1 MSLFGQVKRHTPST
15 KPRRSPLPTTQW
27 DTDKRYDNHHGHGH
41 GHGHSHS
48 HSHGLASSP
57 QIAGYGRFFTI
68 IYLPLPSFF
77 SSSSSTKSNND
88 SLYNGN
94 GLSSSTHSSPSS
106 RSHSRSSSLSGG
118 SGGGGG
124 RRKYIKLYLP
134 IPTRLYSRLPKLN
147 SPIRI
152 LLFLVIALSLG
163 LFLLGFKKTRKG
175 GPTWSAP
182 FVDPDTRVIT
192 LDESAMIWEWEV
204 LSGHYPSVQ
213 HPPDHIPLSPSLHNP
228 IVPASLLPSPSTP
241 TPLVA
246 YQNRNSPAQPKINLI
261 GSGPDR
267 NYLNVWDTRENQPG
281 FAPRPAPGT
290 ILDLELVL
298 EKCDFGNNK
307 YVRDCLEF
315 LRIGGGLDSNGRVRR
330 GNYLSQYK
338 QMYYESTTPEKRN
351 DWTPRTTSLTTRS
364 SDLSRSP
371 LTLQSPYPVSASFDS
386 RSACD
391 ELHPR
396 IFHMFWAG
404 AFTDKPYM
412 AVMSFLFTQNLGL
425 DKPLDSTS
433 DTVKGTCRPQFWVWI
448 NPGPAAAVPN
458 PSAKREMYET
468 LATNPW
474 SAPFLHERFREV
486 VKFKMWNTTEQ
497 LDGIDELRD
506 HWRDMQIFN
515 SGGNVYKQ
523 QQQQKEQAVA
533 AVLAT
538 QTENGENDENDELSP
553 KLGELLDEIKVD
565 EETTELPQTTKS
577 ANSNKKKDSVFEKVG
592 SSSESDYDRL
602 SVILSDMAR
611 FVLTYRF
618 GGIYLDADTLFLR
631 DWEELWNYRG
641 QFAYRWSWHQ
651 KYNTAVLKL
660 HKKSALATFLF
671 KTALENGLDF
681 HPMTV
686 SRYLKDAGLDKLL
699 FRVPDALF
707 DPAWL
712 NMERYQRERPPF
724 PYFPEFSVFFSNDKF
739 DTAGPQP
746 LGFDGF
752 FRGAFSYHFHNF
764 WWLPFDPSRN
774 WPDLGQRFIKGEK
787 ALKDAAKASTL
798 QGQANIISD
807 NDNNDNENGDER
819 ETIGKSIIQGESLV
833 SSREDMDDEI
843 DLSWSTVLK
852 RTFEGY
858 LRAERPNAYGEWLE
872 WGE

>member
-1 MSLFGQVKRHTPST
+1 MSLFGQVKRHAPSS
-15 KPRRSPLPTTQW
+15 KPRRSPLPTSAW
-27 DTDKRYDNHHGHGH
+27 DTEKKYD
-41 GHGHSHS
+41 
-48 HSHGLASSP
+48 LSSP
-57 QIAGYGRFFTI
+57 STSPSGGGSYSRLFTAV
-68 IYLPLPSFF
+68 YVPLPRIPFG
-77 SSSSSTKSNND
+77 SSSDTLLNSS
-88 SLYNGN
+88 N
-94 GLSSSTHSSPSS
+94 GLSSPHRTYGHHHPHGHARS
-106 RSHSRSSSLSGG
+106 RYV
-118 SGGGGG
+118 
-124 RRKYIKLYLP
+124 KIYLP
-134 IPTRLYSRLPKLN
+134 IPPRLYARLPRLN
-147 SPIRI
+147 SPVRI
-152 LLFLVIALSLG
+152 VLFLVILLVTG
-163 LFLLGFKKTRKG
+163 LFLLGFRKKRG
-175 GPTWSAP
+175 GGSTWSPP
-182 FVDPDTRVIT
+182 FVDPDTKVIT
-192 LDESAMIWEWEV
+192 SDESASIWEWEI
-204 LSGHYPSVQ
+204 LSGHYPST
-213 HPPDHIPLSPSLHNP
+213 HPPPDHLPLAALHNP
-228 IVPASLLPSPSTP
+228 VVPASLLPSPSSP

-246 YQNRNSPAQPKINLI
+246 YQNRNSAQPKIHI
-261 GSGPDR
+261 FGEGPER
-267 NYLNVWDTRENQPG
+267 NYLSAWDTREGQPG
-281 FAPRPAPGT
+281 YAPRPMPGA
-290 ILDLELVL
+290 ILDLDLVL

-315 LRIGGGLDSNGRVRR
+315 LRIGGGLDNGRRVRR

-338 QMYYESTTPEKRN
+338 QLYFESTTPETRH
-351 DWTPRTTSLTTRS
+351 DWTPRALSTRAPGLS
-364 SDLSRSP
+364 RTPLDLS
-371 LTLQSPYPVSASFDS
+371 SPYPVSASFDS
-386 RSACD
+386 RAACD
-391 ELHPR
+391 PLHPR

-404 AFTDKPYM
+404 PFTDKPYM

-425 DKPLDSTS
+425 DKPVDISSS
-433 DTVKGTCRPQFWVWI
+433 DDVRGTCRPQFWVWI

-458 PSAKREMYET
+458 PNAKREMYES

-497 LDGIDELRD
+497 LDGIDELKD
-506 HWRDMQIFN
+506 HWRAMPIFN
-515 SGGNVYKQ
+515 SGGNTYKQ
-523 QQQQKEQAVA
+523 PAPQQTPIARV
-533 AVLAT
+533 
-538 QTENGENDENDELSP
+538 
-553 KLGELLDEIKVD
+553 
-565 EETTELPQTTKS
+565 EETILEERTEGNEDEPKMGDILAEAESTTE
-577 ANSNKKKDSVFEKVG
+577 APATKKGKGGIFEKVG

-660 HKKSALATFLF
+660 HKRSALATFLF

-739 DTAGPQP
+739 DAAGPQP

-764 WWLPFDPSRN
+764 WWLPFDSSRN
-774 WPDLGQRFIKGEK
+774 WPDLGERFIKGEK
-787 ALKDAAKASTL
+787 ALKDAAKASSL
-798 QGQANIISD
+798 EGQAHLV
-807 NDNNDNENGDER
+807 GDVPSHEHLDD
-819 ETIGKSIIQGESLV
+819 EMGITKAEGDGAV
-833 SSREDMDDEI
+833 SSREDMDDEL

-852 RTFEGY
+852 RTFEAY

>member
-1 MSLFGQVKRHTPST
+1 MSLFGQVKRHTPSST
-15 KPRRSPLPTTQW
+15 KPRRSPLPTTAW
-27 DTDKRYDNHHGHGH
+27 DADRKLDSAHGGS
-41 GHGHSHS
+41 SH
-48 HSHGLASSP
+48 A

-68 IYLPLPSFF
+68 LYLPFPSFT
-77 SSSSSTKSNND
+77 SSSSSSSSDNY
-88 SLYNGN
+88 LNGN
-94 GLSSSTHSSPSS
+94 GLSSPKSH
-106 RSHSRSSSLSGG
+106 SHSRHSSFSQSH
-118 SGGGGG
+118 SHSHSRG
-124 RRKYIKLYLP
+124 RYIKIYLP
-134 IPTRLYSRLPKLN
+134 IPPRLYSRIPRLN

-152 LLFLVIALSLG
+152 LAFLLITLTLG
-163 LFLLGFKKTRKG
+163 LFLLGFKKTRRG
-175 GPTWSAP
+175 GSTWSPP
-182 FVDPDTRVIT
+182 FVDPDTTVIT
-192 LDESAMIWEWEV
+192 PEEAALIWEWEI
-204 LSGHYPSVQ
+204 LSGHYPSTH
-213 HPPDHIPLSPSLHNP
+213 HPPDHIPLPPQLHNP
-228 IVPASLLPSPSTP
+228 IVPSSLLPSPSSP

-246 YQNRNSPAQPKINLI
+246 YQNRNSPSQPKINLI
-261 GSGPDR
+261 GQGPER
-267 NYLNVWDTRENQPG
+267 SYLNAWDTRENQPG

-290 ILDLELVL
+290 VLDLDLVL
-298 EKCDFGNNK
+298 EKCDFGTNK

-338 QMYYESTTPEKRN
+338 QMYYEATTPEKRN
-351 DWTPRTTSLTTRS
+351 DWTSRS
-364 SDLSRSP
+364 TPLAAVDPSRSP
-371 LTLQSPYPVSASFDS
+371 LTLQNPYPVSASFDS

-404 AFTDKPYM
+404 PFTDKPYM

-425 DKPLDSTS
+425 DKPLGASS
-433 DTVKGTCRPQFWVWI
+433 DIVKGTCRPQFWVWI

-458 PSAKREMYET
+458 PSAKREMYES

-474 SAPFLHERFREV
+474 SAPFLDERFREV

-497 LDGIDELRD
+497 LDGIDELKD

-523 QQQQKEQAVA
+523 QQQKAQPTTTAQE
-533 AVLAT
+533 
-538 QTENGENDENDELSP
+538 EEGP
-553 KLGELLDEIKVD
+553 KLGELLDEQNIDGVG
-565 EETTELPQTTKS
+565 ESEYTTELPATTAAK
-577 ANSNKKKDSVFEKVG
+577 KKKDSVFEKVG

-739 DTAGPQP
+739 DTAGAQP

-764 WWLPFDPSRN
+764 WWMPFDPSRN
-774 WPDLGQRFIKGEK
+774 FPDLGQRFIKGEK
-787 ALKDAAKASTL
+787 ALKEAAKLNSLA
-798 QGQANIISD
+798 GQANLIKD
-807 NDNNDNENGDER
+807 GDRDSELG
-819 ETIGKSIIQGESLV
+819 ETKVEGDGLV
-833 SSREDMDDEI
+833 TTREDMDDEV

-858 LRAERPNAYGEWLE
+858 LRGERANAYGEWLE

>member
-15 KPRRSPLPTTQW
+15 KPRRSPLPTTSW
-27 DTDKRYDNHHGHGH
+27 DAEKKYDLSPSPLQIGGGYGRFFSVIYLPYPSFLSSSKSDNNNNLLNGNSLSSSPSRTHSRHSSLSHGHGH
-41 GHGHSHS
+41 G
-48 HSHGLASSP
+48 
-57 QIAGYGRFFTI
+57 YG
-68 IYLPLPSFF
+68 
-77 SSSSSTKSNND
+77 KNN
-88 SLYNGN
+88 N
-94 GLSSSTHSSPSS
+94 
-106 RSHSRSSSLSGG
+106 
-118 SGGGGG
+118 
-124 RRKYIKLYLP
+124 RRYIKLYVP
-134 IPTRLYSRLPKLN
+134 IPPRIYTRLN
-147 SPIRI
+147 SPIRVI
-152 LLFLVIALSLG
+152 LLLVIGLIVG
-163 LFLLGFKKTRKG
+163 LFLLGFRKRGNG
-175 GPTWSAP
+175 GRSTWTPP

-192 LDESAMIWEWEV
+192 ADESAMIWEWEI
-204 LSGHYPSVQ
+204 LSGHYPSTQ
-213 HPPDHIPLSPSLHNP
+213 RPPDNLPLSPSLHNP
-228 IVPASLLPSPSTP
+228 AVPSSLIPSITTP

-246 YQNRNSPAQPKINLI
+246 YQNRNSPSQPQINLV
-261 GSGPDR
+261 GQGPER
-267 NYLNVWDTRENQPG
+267 NYLNAWDTREGTPG

-290 ILDLELVL
+290 ILDLDLVL
-298 EKCDFGNNK
+298 DKCDFGNNK

-315 LRIGGGLDSNGRVRR
+315 LRIGGGLDTNGRVRR

-364 SDLSRSP
+364 PDLSRSP
-371 LTLQSPYPVSASFDS
+371 LSLQNPYPVSASFDS
-386 RSACD
+386 RAACD

-404 AFTDKPYM
+404 PFTDKPYM

-425 DKPLDSTS
+425 DKPLEATS
-433 DTVKGTCRPQFWVWI
+433 DIVKGTCRPQFWVWI

-458 PSAKREMYET
+458 PSAKREMYES
-468 LATNPW
+468 LAINPW

-497 LDGIDELRD
+497 LDGIDELKD

-523 QQQQKEQAVA
+523 QQQKEKVA
-533 AVLAT
+533 PTTSTVDDA
-538 QTENGENDENDELSP
+538 P
-553 KLGELLDEIKVD
+553 KLGELLDEVKSEIN
-565 EETTELPQTTKS
+565 EETVEVPQTTSKP
-577 ANSNKKKDSVFEKVG
+577 KKKDSVFEKVG
-592 SSSESDYDRL
+592 SSSETDYDRL

-787 ALKDAAKASTL
+787 ALRDAAKASSIE
-798 QGQANIISD
+798 GQAHLVAD
-807 NDNNDNENGDER
+807 DVDDDE
-819 ETIGKSIIQGESLV
+819 EADDIGKTKIEGDSLV
-833 SSREDMDDEI
+833 TSREDMDDEI

-858 LRAERPNAYGEWLE
+858 LRGERPNAYGEWLE
-872 WGE
+872 WEE